1 MRTSRRRE
9 GRVPGS
15 RGDEGVREAVGPRG
29 AISSWPAGERPMEK
43 MLQQGPAGLT
53 DAELL
58 ALVIRTG
65 SGGATALDLARG
77 ILGPGGTL
85 RSIARR
91 NAQELMRLRGIGE
104 AKAVEILAA
113 LEIGRRVQRQGDSD
127 RVFVRSPEDAA
138 RILMPGLRDLQH
150 EVFMVL
156 VLDANNGVIAE
167 AELSRGTLNASIVHP
182 REVFKLAIDR
192 LGASVL
198 VAHNHPSGNPEP
210 SREDIEITRQIASA
224 GRIIGIPLHDHLII
238 AGKRYTSLAER
249 GECT

>member
-1 MRTSRRRE
+1 
-9 GRVPGS
+9 
-15 RGDEGVREAVGPRG
+15 
-29 AISSWPAGERPMEK
+29 
-43 MLQQGPAGLT
+43 MLRQGPSGLT

-65 SGGATALDLARG
+65 TGSATALDLARG
-77 ILGPGGTL
+77 ILGPEGTL
-85 RSIARR
+85 RTIARR
-91 NAQELMRLRGIGE
+91 NARELMRLRGIGE

-113 LEIGRRVQRQGDSD
+113 LEIGRRIQRQGDGE
-127 RVFVRSPEDAA
+127 RVFVRSPADAA
-138 RILMPGLRDLQH
+138 RILTPGLRDLRH

-192 LGASVL
+192 LGASVI

-224 GRIIGIPLHDHLII
+224 GRIVGIPLNDHLII
-238 AGKRYTSLAER
+238 AGQAYTSLAER
-249 GECT
+249 GECK